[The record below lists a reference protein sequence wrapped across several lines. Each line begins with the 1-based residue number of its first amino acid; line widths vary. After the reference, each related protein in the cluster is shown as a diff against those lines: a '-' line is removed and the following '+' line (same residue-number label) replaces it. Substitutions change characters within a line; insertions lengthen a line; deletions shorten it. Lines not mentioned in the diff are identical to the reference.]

1 MAVPSTTNTT
11 TLTTFTTPQPS
22 LQTSTTSSSFA
33 NAAIPAMPQPNR
45 MDMSMN
51 GIPLTQNFADVGYMQ
66 PNYAPNFDQEAP
78 IMPNGMNINGEYVDQ
93 ATIQQ
98 I

>member
-11 TLTTFTTPQPS
+11 TLTTFTTPQTT

-33 NAAIPAMPQPNR
+33 NAALPAMPQPNK

-51 GIPLTQNFADVGYMQ
+51 GIPLAQNFADVGYMQ
-66 PNYAPNFDQEAP
+66 PNYVQNFDQEAP
-78 IMPNGMNINGEYVDQ
+78 IMPNGMNFNGEYVDQ

>member
-1 MAVPSTTNTT
+1 
-11 TLTTFTTPQPS
+11 
-22 LQTSTTSSSFA
+22 
-33 NAAIPAMPQPNR
+33 MPQPNR